1 MLAPWKK
8 SYDQPRQHIKKQ
20 RHHLAYKGLS
30 NQSYGLSSSHV
41 WMWELDN
48 KESWALKIWC
58 ILTVVLDDTLESPL
72 DCKEVQPV
80 HPKGYQSWIF
90 IERTDA
96 EAEIPILW
104 PSDGKN
110 CLTVTD
116 SDVAKDWRQEKGTTE
131 DEMIGWYHHSMDMS
145 LSKLQELVM
154 DREACCVAVH
164 GVTKIWTQLSN
175 WTDWQT
181 DVFFG
186 EMSIYVFCPFF
197 EWVVCLFWYSSYK
210 LFVYF
215 GNWSFFDHIIW
226 KYFFPFYGFSFGF
239 IYGFIWWHKS
249 RNINQYNRIESPER
263 NPLTYGQ
270 LTYDKGG

>member
-41 WMWELDN
+41 WMWELN
-48 KESWALKIWC
+48 HKESWALKIWC
-58 ILTVVLDDTLESPL
+58 FLTVVLDDTLESPL

-96 EAEIPILW
+96 EAEAPILW

-116 SDVAKDWRQEKGTTE
+116 SDVAKDWKQEKGTTE

-145 LSKLQELVM
+145 LSKLRELVM
-154 DREACCVAVH
+154 DREAWCVAAH
-164 GVTKIWTQLSN
+164 GVTKIWKQLSN

-186 EMSIYVFCPFF
+186 EISICLLSIF
-197 EWVVCLFWYSSYK
+197 WVGCLFVLILILWAFCIFWK
-210 LFVYF
+210 LILL
-215 GNWSFFDHIIW
+215 WSHHMKI
-226 KYFFPFYGFSFGF
+226 FFPILWIFFWLYLWFHLMAQKQK
-239 IYGFIWWHKS
+239 YKS
-249 RNINQYNRIESPER
+249 I
-263 NPLTYGQ
+263 
-270 LTYDKGG
+270 